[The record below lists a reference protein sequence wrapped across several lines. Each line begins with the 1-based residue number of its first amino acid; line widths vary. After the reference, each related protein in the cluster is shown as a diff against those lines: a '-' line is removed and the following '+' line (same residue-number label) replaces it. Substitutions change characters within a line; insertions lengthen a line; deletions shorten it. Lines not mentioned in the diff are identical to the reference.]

1 MQTTRLQAPARGA
14 AAPESPGAGGGSW
27 RVNPQA
33 CGQAAAGPPFP
44 LGTVLPPTGLSD
56 TGQQGGAE
64 GRGAI
69 PDPKQLL
76 TFTAYSLPA
85 LRPRYTFPKAPR
97 LMGFTMVNSS
107 IDGGRGTS
115 MRLGPAAAGTTSP
128 RSCSS
133 GRGSAAGSTIPMSH
147 PAPPP
152 RADSK
157 RRPPRPAPRRHRPTA
172 ARGGGAR
179 RSREIL
185 RAAAVGPCHGGR
197 RRRLAVLVRL
207 PTVPRARWRAAR
219 PPALPGG
226 AEALHPEHTRRYW
239 RRRRW
244 ALRGGGCRRARP
256 GFSAVW
262 YLVSGAVLLT
272 TS

>member
-1 MQTTRLQAPARGA
+1 MARRGRQHVSRHLLEERQLPKAQVRAGA
-14 AAPESPGAGGGSW
+14 LGGSTH
-27 RVNPQA
+27 RPA
-33 CGQAAAGPPFP
+33 GQAAAGPPFP

-64 GRGAI
+64 GRGAT

-115 MRLGPAAAGTTSP
+115 MRLGPAAAGTASP

-133 GRGSAAGSTIPMSH
+133 GRGSAAGSTAPMSH

-157 RRPPRPAPRRHRPTA
+157 RRPPRPAPPRGVTGQRPRAGAERGALARSCARQPLGPVVA
-172 ARGGGAR
+172 AGGGALQSWSVSL
-179 RSREIL
+179 RSRGPGSGQPALL
-185 RAAAVGPCHGGR
+185 RSRAALRRFIRSTPAAIGDAIAGLCVVAAAV
-197 RRRLAVLVRL
+197 V
-207 PTVPRARWRAAR
+207 
-219 PPALPGG
+219 PAL
-226 AEALHPEHTRRYW
+226 
-239 RRRRW
+239 
-244 ALRGGGCRRARP
+244 
-256 GFSAVW
+256 
-262 YLVSGAVLLT
+262 VSQPCGIW
-272 TS
+272 